1 MDSPADQQDAAM
13 PGEGAVRLCASSEL
27 SDGGR
32 GVRFVVPSKTGLSV
46 PAFAVRHQGRV
57 HAYLNRCAHVPMEL
71 DLQEGRFFDLSG
83 DYLICATHG
92 AMYEPADG
100 RCIAGPCHG
109 ASLTALH
116 VVEHADAV
124 FWLPSP
130 SQ

>member
-1 MDSPADQQDAAM
+1 
-13 PGEGAVRLCASSEL
+13 
-27 SDGGR
+27 
-32 GVRFVVPSKTGLSV
+32 
-46 PAFAVRHQGRV
+46 
-57 HAYLNRCAHVPMEL
+57 MEL
-71 DLQEGRFFDLSG
+71 DLKEGRFFDLSG